1 MPLLAAQT
9 QATNQVTVAVN
20 VTLGQVLHSLS
31 PAQNVVRIVLN
42 ELTSLL
48 GSTESKLTLAQN
60 RIPNVIMLVGL
71 QVLGQLTNALR
82 EQGDLC
88 FRGTGVGL
96 MKTVLGQDFLL
107 LLSGKSHENL
117 PHQYFSPHEKTAS

>member
-20 VTLGQVLHSLS
+20 VALGQVLQQ
-31 PAQNVVRIVLN
+31 A
-42 ELTSLL
+42 
-48 GSTESKLTLAQN
+48 LAATNQKKQATTGV
-60 RIPNVIMLVGL
+60 VIMLVGL

-88 FRGTGVGL
+88 LRGTGVGL

-117 PHQYFSPHEKTAS
+117 PHQYFSPHEKTAA